1 MKEFYNKQIKNIK
14 NISYALGV
22 VWIVAILIVPIY
34 GLEVWSSGVVNVKET
49 IYCSIGE
56 LLLNGF
62 NVVKVTEYATY
73 NYSGVPFSIIITIA
87 SAILGVVFINK
98 KKTFALGICLIIV
111 SLFGTLFCCTGNVIV
126 SEAVNIQGYQGTVGT
141 NFYSVLVTAPVM
153 TLVMNIGYKKS
164 KLVD

>member
-1 MKEFYNKQIKNIK
+1 MKAFYNKYIKNLK
-14 NISYALGV
+14 KISYALGV
-22 VWIVAILIVPIY
+22 VWIVAILFVPIY

-73 NYSGVPFSIIITIA
+73 NYSGVPFSIIITLA

-126 SEAVNIQGYQGTVGT
+126 SEAVNMQGYQGTVGT
-141 NFYSVLVTAPVM
+141 NGYSLLVFGPVM
-153 TLVMNIGYKKS
+153 SLVMSIGYQKS